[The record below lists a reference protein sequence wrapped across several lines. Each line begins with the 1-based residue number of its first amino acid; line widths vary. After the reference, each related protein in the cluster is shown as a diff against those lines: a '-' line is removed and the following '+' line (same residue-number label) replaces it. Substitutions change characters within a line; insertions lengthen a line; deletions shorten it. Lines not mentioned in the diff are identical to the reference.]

1 MFFLG
6 ARSEIRSRGEMAQMF
21 LNFPSAPQSR
31 GSGFRLLAFSA
42 SFPPSRLQRVRLV
55 SQQRV
60 SDPGP
65 SDKPFLWRGSEGWAQ
80 AEPARSAPSAALCSP
95 HPGAVTPAVTP
106 AVTRPG
112 GTLGQGW
119 VLPVVMVELAM
130 AGFVGSLI
138 LPKALQLRPISD
150 GGSCAEPPQHCPTSL
165 WPSWGVTAVLTKP
178 STEL

>member
-60 SDPGP
+60 SNPGP
-65 SDKPFLWRGSEGWAQ
+65 LDKPFLWRGNEGWAQ

-95 HPGAVTPAVTP
+95 HPGAVTPGVTP

-130 AGFVGSLI
+130 AGFVGGLI
-138 LPKALQLRPISD
+138 LP
-150 GGSCAEPPQHCPTSL
+150 GSPQGFAAQTYQ
-165 WPSWGVTAVLTKP
+165 
-178 STEL
+178 